1 MKNRTTLKDVA
12 QKVGVTP
19 ATVSMVLSNK
29 KNISQET
36 RNKVLEAVKDL
47 NYYPNRTARSL
58 VKGKT
63 ETIAIMAEFFYPQFF
78 QQLLSGIEHTVST
91 TNFSITHYS
100 SLRREDNNHEI
111 YQKILFGREADALI
125 TFDIVPDPEYIKLF
139 KDFKIPLV
147 TMESTIPE
155 VLSVECDNLKG
166 GYLAG
171 RHMIEQG
178 KKHLYCAFVP
188 TDRAY
193 SKTNVQQQRLEGFKW
208 ALKEASIDFT
218 SENILDINHFS
229 LNEGQA
235 LYKKIQGLEKIDG
248 LFSAAGDSV
257 AIGLMHFMKQ
267 DGLRI
272 PEDIAIVGYDN
283 LEFSAYCDPPLTTIN
298 QPGYMMGQGAAR
310 LILEQLTG
318 NKTQIHEIL
327 RYTPELVI
335 RKTT

>member
-1 MKNRTTLKDVA
+1 MKSRTTLKDVA

-29 KNISQET
+29 KNISQKT
-36 RNKVLEAVKDL
+36 RKKVLEAVKEL
-47 NYYPNRTARSL
+47 NYYPNRTARNL

-63 ETIAIMAEFFYPQFF
+63 ETIAVMAEFFYPQFF
-78 QQLLSGIEHTVST
+78 QQLLNGIEHSISK

-100 SLRREDNNHEI
+100 SLRREENNHEI
-111 YQKILFGREADALI
+111 YHKILFGREADALI
-125 TFDIVPDPEYIKLF
+125 TFDIVPDPEYRKLF
-139 KDFKIPLV
+139 KEFNIPLL
-147 TMESTIPE
+147 TMETGVPD

-171 RHMIEQG
+171 RHLIEQG
-178 KKHLYCAFVP
+178 KKDLYCAFVP
-188 TDRAY
+188 IDRAY
-193 SKTNVQQQRLEGFKW
+193 TNTSVQHLRLEGFKW

-235 LYKKIQGLEKIDG
+235 LYKKIQKLEKIDG

-257 AIGLMHFMKQ
+257 AIGLMHYMKQ
-267 DGLRI
+267 DGLKI

-283 LEFSAYCDPPLTTIN
+283 LEFSAYCDPPLTTIS
-298 QPGYMMGQGAAR
+298 QPGYLMGQGAAE
-310 LILEQLTG
+310 LILEQL
-318 NKTQIHEIL
+318 KDKAKLQEKIPC
-327 RYTPELVI
+327 YTPELIV